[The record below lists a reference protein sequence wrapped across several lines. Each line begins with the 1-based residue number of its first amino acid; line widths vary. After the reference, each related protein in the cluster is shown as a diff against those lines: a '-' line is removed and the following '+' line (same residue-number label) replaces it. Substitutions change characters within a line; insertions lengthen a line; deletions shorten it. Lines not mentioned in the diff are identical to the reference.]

1 MSNKL
6 LKRALDRLDQFPK
19 KEVEKLVRMQ
29 IAEADMLDAILEE
42 SPIGHL
48 LIKDKIIRYVN
59 TSFCTLLP
67 TDRRYLRKNA
77 EGKHIKDLVVDKEVL
92 DYLVTLSAKNVR
104 DEKEFNF
111 QVGSEVRTILITH
124 RIVETEEGDYL
135 DINVRDVTEEKRRE
149 ARLRRSESLASMTTM
164 AAGIAHEIKN
174 PLAAMQIHLQLLHK
188 AFVKKTAL
196 TEEDASRYLNV
207 IEEEIERLNRIAVDF
222 LFAVRPMNIDLK
234 LCSVDEILK
243 GLCEF
248 ISPEIESHGIK
259 LVWQVEKYLPKLM
272 MDKQHINQ
280 ALLNIIQNAIHAMDD
295 GGTLTLSV
303 KNDGDFVLFSIS
315 DTGCGI
321 KEENLAKIFE
331 PYFTTKATGTCLGL
345 TNVYKIVKEH
355 SGDISVESKVGKG
368 TTFYIRL
375 PVPTSQRVQL
385 DHIEEV

>member
-321 KEENLAKIFE
+321 KEENLAIIFE
-331 PYFTTKATGTCLGL
+331 PYFTTKATGTGLGL

>member
-303 KNDGDFVLFSIS
+303 QNDGDFVLFSIS

-331 PYFTTKATGTCLGL
+331 PYFTTKATGTGLGL

>member
-331 PYFTTKATGTCLGL
+331 PYFTTKATGTGLGL

>member
-6 LKRALDRLDQFPK
+6 LKRAIDRLEQFPK
-19 KEVEKLVRMQ
+19 KEVEKLVRLQ

-48 LIKDKIIRYVN
+48 LLKNKIIRYVN

-92 DYLVTLSAKNVR
+92 DYLVTLSEKNVR
-104 DEKEFNF
+104 EEKEFNF
-111 QVGSEVRTILITH
+111 QLGSEVRTMLITH

-135 DINVRDVTEEKRRE
+135 DINVRDITEEKRRE

-174 PLAAMQIHLQLLHK
+174 PLAAMQIHIQLMHK
-188 AFVKKTAL
+188 AFQKKGVL
-196 TEEDASRYLNV
+196 NEEDASRYLDV

-222 LFAVRPMNIDLK
+222 LFAVRPVNIDLK
-234 LCSVDEILK
+234 LISVDEILS
-243 GLCEF
+243 GLCDF

-259 LVWQVEKYLPKLM
+259 LIWNVEKYLPKLM
-272 MDKQHINQ
+272 MDKNHINQ
-280 ALLNIIQNAIHAMDD
+280 ALLNIIQNAIHAMSN
-295 GGTLTLSV
+295 GGTLTLTV
-303 KNDGDFVLFSIS
+303 KNDGDYVLFSVE

-321 KEENLAKIFE
+321 AEENLSKIFE
-331 PYFTTKATGTCLGL
+331 PYFTTKETGTGLGL

-355 SGDISVESKVGKG
+355 NGDISVESKVGVG
-368 TTFYIRL
+368 TTFNIRL
-375 PVPTSQRVQL
+375 PVPTTERMQL
-385 DHIEEV
+385 DHIEEA

>member
-303 KNDGDFVLFSIS
+303 KNDGDFVLFLIS

-331 PYFTTKATGTCLGL
+331 PYFTTKATGTGLGL

>member
-321 KEENLAKIFE
+321 KDENLAKIFE
-331 PYFTTKATGTCLGL
+331 PYFTTKATGTGLGL

>member
-6 LKRALDRLDQFPK
+6 LKRAIDRLDQFPK

-321 KEENLAKIFE
+321 KDENLAKIFE
-331 PYFTTKATGTCLGL
+331 PYFTTKATGTGLGL

-368 TTFYIRL
+368 TTFFIRL

>member
-315 DTGCGI
+315 NTGCGI

-331 PYFTTKATGTCLGL
+331 PYFTTKATGTGLGL

>member
-1 MSNKL
+1 
-6 LKRALDRLDQFPK
+6 
-19 KEVEKLVRMQ
+19 
-29 IAEADMLDAILEE
+29 
-42 SPIGHL
+42 
-48 LIKDKIIRYVN
+48 
-59 TSFCTLLP
+59 
-67 TDRRYLRKNA
+67 
-77 EGKHIKDLVVDKEVL
+77 
-92 DYLVTLSAKNVR
+92 
-104 DEKEFNF
+104 
-111 QVGSEVRTILITH
+111 
-124 RIVETEEGDYL
+124 
-135 DINVRDVTEEKRRE
+135 
-149 ARLRRSESLASMTTM
+149 
-164 AAGIAHEIKN
+164 
-174 PLAAMQIHLQLLHK
+174 
-188 AFVKKTAL
+188 
-196 TEEDASRYLNV
+196 
-207 IEEEIERLNRIAVDF
+207 
-222 LFAVRPMNIDLK
+222 MNIDLK

-375 PVPTSQRVQL
+375 PVPTSQHVQL